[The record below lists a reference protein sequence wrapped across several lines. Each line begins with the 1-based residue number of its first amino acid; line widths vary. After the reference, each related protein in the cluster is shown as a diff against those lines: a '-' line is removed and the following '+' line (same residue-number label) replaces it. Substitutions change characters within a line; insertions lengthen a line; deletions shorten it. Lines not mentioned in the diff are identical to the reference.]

1 MTELSAFYN
10 ENSNKFAGFEL
21 QLRHLEYNMQKK
33 QDCVIARSEKKNMKN
48 LIYSDLKHAP
58 NPSVFDTH

>member
-33 QDCVIARSEKKNMKN
+33 QDCVIARSEKKYEK
-48 LIYSDLKHAP
+48 LDIL
-58 NPSVFDTH
+58 